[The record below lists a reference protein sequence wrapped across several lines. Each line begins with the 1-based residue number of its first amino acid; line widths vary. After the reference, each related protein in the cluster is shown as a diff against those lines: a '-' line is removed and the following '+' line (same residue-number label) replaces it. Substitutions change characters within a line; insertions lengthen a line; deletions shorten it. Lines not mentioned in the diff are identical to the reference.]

1 VRGATQL
8 ARHGA
13 TKASDGI
20 FVKHRKNKVRAAAAV
35 PAALV
40 AQQRA
45 FYRLAR
51 SVFLRSLRR
60 PFRVFPPPFFA
71 VCISQQHMGNNGT
84 KNNKGGVAPLKIGLG
99 IIGFGT
105 VGQGVWKHLAATKK
119 NMEVRMNVKI
129 ELIGVCVRDPNK
141 TRAVKIPRTQI
152 HTAPNDIVDDPRVN
166 IVCELMGGT
175 TLAREV
181 TLRALRMGKVVIS
194 ANKALICEHG
204 AEIFKAVSEYGGQY
218 LFEASVAGGIPIIK
232 SLREGLVA
240 NRFSEIAGIING
252 TCNYLL
258 TRMEKEGLSYETVLQ
273 DARRLGYVEAD
284 ESLDLDGID
293 AYHKAVILA
302 FLAHG
307 KWIPR
312 RNTLVEGIRN
322 VTLED
327 IQRAR
332 DFGYRIKHLA
342 VIRRN
347 FAKGLMT
354 LGVYPALIPLDKV
367 LARVD
372 DVYNG
377 ISLTG
382 DVVGTTTL
390 VGRGAGQDATASAVI
405 GDIVDAIR
413 TLKGA
418 SLKFLTREDLDS
430 YAALGSTVRMASQ
443 EEIHTSFYLRF
454 LLRDT
459 HGVSAE
465 VYRILAE
472 EKISVARVVQYENP
486 GTRHGTHTLSTY
498 PVTEAAME
506 RALRKF
512 RRLRNVLD
520 RPLVLRIFAPGN

>member
-1 VRGATQL
+1 M
-8 ARHGA
+8 
-13 TKASDGI
+13 
-20 FVKHRKNKVRAAAAV
+20 RKPQK
-35 PAALV
+35 PQQ
-40 AQQRA
+40 AQQ
-45 FYRLAR
+45 
-51 SVFLRSLRR
+51 
-60 PFRVFPPPFFA
+60 
-71 VCISQQHMGNNGT
+71 
-84 KNNKGGVAPLKIGLG
+84 PLKIGLG

-105 VGQGVWKHLAATKK
+105 VGQGVWKHLSASKK
-119 NMEVRMNVKI
+119 AMESRMGVKI
-129 ELIGVCVRDPNK
+129 ELIGVCVRDPEK
-141 TRAVKIPRTQI
+141 KRGVQIPRTQI
-152 HTAPNDIVDDPRVN
+152 HTDPGAIIDDPRVN
-166 IVCELMGGT
+166 IICELMGGT
-175 TLAREV
+175 TTALDV
-181 TLRALRMGKVVIS
+181 TLRALHQGKVVIS

-204 AEIFKAVSEYGGQY
+204 ARIFAAVSKHGGQY
-218 LFEASVAGGIPIIK
+218 LFEASVAGGVPIIK

-258 TRMEKEGLSYETVLQ
+258 TRMEKEGLAYETVLR

-284 ESLDLDGID
+284 ESLDLDGVD

-307 KWIPR
+307 KWVPR
-312 RNTLVEGIRN
+312 ASTLVEGIRA

-347 FAKGLMT
+347 FAKGHMT

-372 DVYNG
+372 GVYNG

-413 TLKGA
+413 ALKGA
-418 SLKFLTREDLDS
+418 AFKFLTQADLDS
-430 YAALGSTVRMASQ
+430 YSALGSTVRMAGLD
-443 EEIHTSFYLRF
+443 EIQTSFYLRF
-454 LLRDT
+454 RLRDK

-472 EKISVARVVQYENP
+472 EKISVSRVIQYENP
-486 GTRHGTHTLSTY
+486 GTREGTHTLSTY

-506 RALRKF
+506 NALRKF
-512 RRLRNVLD
+512 RKIRTVLEP
-520 RPLVLRIFAPGN
+520 PLVLRIFNPEN

>member
-1 VRGATQL
+1 MST
-8 ARHGA
+8 
-13 TKASDGI
+13 S
-20 FVKHRKNKVRAAAAV
+20 
-35 PAALV
+35 
-40 AQQRA
+40 
-45 FYRLAR
+45 
-51 SVFLRSLRR
+51 
-60 PFRVFPPPFFA
+60 
-71 VCISQQHMGNNGT
+71 
-84 KNNKGGVAPLKIGLG
+84 PLKIGLG

-119 NMEVRMNVKI
+119 YLEVRMGVKI
-129 ELIGVCVRDPNK
+129 ELIGVCVRDPSK
-141 TRAVKIPRTQI
+141 KRDVEIPPTQI
-152 HTAPNDIVDDPRVN
+152 HTDPFKLLEDPRVN

-181 TLRALRMGKVVIS
+181 TLRALHLGKVVVS
-194 ANKALICEHG
+194 ANKALICEYG
-204 AEIFKAVSEYGGQY
+204 AEIFKTVSSHGGQFF
-218 LFEASVAGGIPIIK
+218 FEASVAGGIPIIK

-258 TRMEKEGLSYETVLQ
+258 TRMEKEGLAYETVLQ

-307 KWIPR
+307 KWVPR
-312 RNTLVEGIRN
+312 RNTLVEGIRA

-327 IQRAR
+327 IRRAH

-347 FAKGLMT
+347 FSKGWMT

-372 DVYNG
+372 GVFNG
-377 ISLTG
+377 ISLSG

-413 TLKGA
+413 VLKGA
-418 SLKFLTREDLDS
+418 SFKFLTQADLDS
-430 YAALGSTVRMASQ
+430 YNALGTAVRMATLD
-443 EEIHTSFYLRF
+443 EIQTQFYLRF
-454 LLRDT
+454 ALRDK

-472 EKISVARVVQYENP
+472 EKISVARVIQYEQA
-486 GTRHGTHTLSTY
+486 GTRRGTHTLSTY
-498 PVTEAAME
+498 PVSESAME
-506 RALRKF
+506 RALRKLK
-512 RRLRNVLD
+512 RLRTVLEP
-520 RPLVLRIFAPGN
+520 PLVLRIFTPEN

>member
-1 VRGATQL
+1 MST
-8 ARHGA
+8 
-13 TKASDGI
+13 
-20 FVKHRKNKVRAAAAV
+20 
-35 PAALV
+35 
-40 AQQRA
+40 
-45 FYRLAR
+45 
-51 SVFLRSLRR
+51 
-60 PFRVFPPPFFA
+60 
-71 VCISQQHMGNNGT
+71 
-84 KNNKGGVAPLKIGLG
+84 PLKIGLG

-105 VGQGVWKHLAATKK
+105 VGQGVWKHLSESKK
-119 NMEVRMNVKI
+119 QMEARMGVKI
-129 ELIGVCVRDPNK
+129 ELIGVCVRDPK
-141 TRAVKIPRTQI
+141 KKRAVQIPKTQI
-152 HTAPNDIVDDPRVN
+152 TTDPNVIVDDPRVN
-166 IVCELMGGT
+166 IVCELIGGT
-175 TLAREV
+175 TVARQV
-181 TLRALRMGKVVIS
+181 TLRALKQGKVVIS

-204 AEIFKAVSEYGGQY
+204 AEVFNAVSKFGGQFF
-218 LFEASVAGGIPIIK
+218 FEASVAGGIPIIK

-240 NRFSEIAGIING
+240 NQFLQIAGIING

-258 TRMEKEGLSYETVLQ
+258 TRMEREGLPYETVLA
-273 DARRLGYVEAD
+273 DAKRLGYVEAD

-293 AYHKAVILA
+293 ACHKAVILA

-307 KWIPR
+307 KWVPR
-312 RNTLVEGIRN
+312 KNMLVEGIRA

-347 FAKGLMT
+347 FQKGLMT

-413 TLKGA
+413 TLKG
-418 SLKFLTREDLDS
+418 SSFKFLTQSDLDA
-430 YAALGSTVRMASQ
+430 YATLGSTVRMA
-443 EEIHTSFYLRF
+443 EMKEIHTSFYLR
-454 LLRDT
+454 LSLRDKP
-459 HGVSAE
+459 GVLAD
-465 VYRILAE
+465 VYRIFAE
-472 EKISVARVVQYENP
+472 ENVSIARVVQYEHP
-486 GTRHGTHTLSTY
+486 GTGRGTVTLSTY

-506 RALRKF
+506 RAVKKF
-512 RRLRNVLD
+512 KKLKTVLEA
-520 RPLVLRIFAPGN
+520 PLVLRIFDPEN

>member
-1 VRGATQL
+1 MSTP
-8 ARHGA
+8 
-13 TKASDGI
+13 S
-20 FVKHRKNKVRAAAAV
+20 
-35 PAALV
+35 
-40 AQQRA
+40 
-45 FYRLAR
+45 
-51 SVFLRSLRR
+51 
-60 PFRVFPPPFFA
+60 
-71 VCISQQHMGNNGT
+71 
-84 KNNKGGVAPLKIGLG
+84 PLKIGLG

-105 VGQGVWKHLAATKK
+105 VGQGVWKHLSATKK
-119 NMEVRMNVKI
+119 QMEVRMGVKI

-141 TRAVKIPRTQI
+141 KRDVQIPRTQI
-152 HTAPNDIVDDPRVN
+152 HTDPNAIVDDPRVN

-175 TLAREV
+175 TTAREV
-181 TLRALRMGKVVIS
+181 TLRALHLGKVVIS

-204 AEIFKAVSEYGGQY
+204 AEIFRAVSKHGGQY

-240 NRFSEIAGIING
+240 NRFSEIVGIING
-252 TCNYLL
+252 TCNYVL

-284 ESLDLDGID
+284 ESLDLDGVD

-307 KWIPR
+307 KWVPR
-312 RNTLVEGIRN
+312 KSTLVEGIRA

-327 IQRAR
+327 LQRAR

-372 DVYNG
+372 GVYNG

-413 TLKGA
+413 SLKGA
-418 SLKFLTREDLDS
+418 SFRFLTQTDLDS
-430 YAALGSTVRMASQ
+430 YNTLGSTVRMAAM
-443 EEIHTSFYLRF
+443 EDIHTPFYLRF
-454 LLRDT
+454 RLRDKP
-459 HGVSAE
+459 GVSAI

-472 EKISVARVVQYENP
+472 EKISVARVIQYENP
-486 GTRHGTHTLSTY
+486 GTRQGTHTLSTY

-512 RRLRNVLD
+512 KKLRTILEP
-520 RPLVLRIFAPGN
+520 PLVLRIFSPEN

>member
-1 VRGATQL
+1 MSTPTSSNTL
-8 ARHGA
+8 
-13 TKASDGI
+13 
-20 FVKHRKNKVRAAAAV
+20 RA
-35 PAALV
+35 
-40 AQQRA
+40 
-45 FYRLAR
+45 
-51 SVFLRSLRR
+51 
-60 PFRVFPPPFFA
+60 
-71 VCISQQHMGNNGT
+71 
-84 KNNKGGVAPLKIGLG
+84 GLG
-99 IIGFGT
+99 IVGFGT

-119 NMEVRMNVKI
+119 NMENRLGVKI
-129 ELIGVCVRDPNK
+129 ELIGVCVRDPDK
-141 TRAVKIPRTQI
+141 QREVKIPRTAI
-152 HTAPNDIVDDPRVN
+152 HTDPFKLVDDPRVN

-181 TLRALRMGKVVIS
+181 TLRALRLGKVVVS
-194 ANKALICEHG
+194 ANKALVCEHG
-204 AEIFKAVSEYGGQY
+204 AEVFKTVSKCGGQY
-218 LFEASVAGGIPIIK
+218 FFEASVAGGIPIIK

-258 TRMEKEGLSYETVLQ
+258 TRMEKEGLSYETVLK

-284 ESLDLDGID
+284 ESLDLDGVD

-307 KWIPR
+307 KWVPR
-312 RNTLVEGIRN
+312 KNTLVEGIRA

-327 IQRAR
+327 IQRAL
-332 DFGYRIKHLA
+332 DFGYRIKHVA
-342 VIRRN
+342 VIRRD

-372 DVYNG
+372 GVYNG

-418 SLKFLTREDLDS
+418 AFKFLTQADLDF
-430 YAALGSTVRMASQ
+430 YTALGQTMRMATLDEIQSQ
-443 EEIHTSFYLRF
+443 FYLRF
-454 LLRDT
+454 SLRDES
-459 HGVSAE
+459 GVSAE

-472 EKISVARVVQYENP
+472 EKISVARVIQYEHA
-486 GTRHGTHTLSTY
+486 GTRRGTHTLSTY
-498 PVTEAAME
+498 PVSEAAME
-506 RALRKF
+506 RALRK
-512 RRLRNVLD
+512 LRKLRTVLET
-520 RPLVLRIFAPGN
+520 PLVLRILSPEN